1 MEEKIAESNLEE
13 PAESE
18 QTLKDETPIE
28 SPKEKKVV
36 REDDGFGYDFISEK
50 KNNNKN

>member
-1 MEEKIAESNLEE
+1 MEETIAANNLEQ

-18 QTLKDETPIE
+18 NLKDETPFE

-36 REDDGFGYDFISEK
+36 REDDGFGYDFITEK